1 MTSRGALPNDHIEI
15 RPSLRGLFHLVAALA
30 APFGLVWLLLRSDAP
45 REYVGAAIFASSLIA
60 LYATSATYHLIRWPA
75 ALSGLMNRLDHSM
88 IYLLIGGTYTPLCLI
103 VLGNAWGIP
112 MLSVVWTL
120 AGLGILL
127 KIVWRTAPRWLGVAL
142 YVALGWVGIIAG
154 AEVVTRLDV
163 WPLALLIIGGQLYTI
178 GAIVYALR
186 RPNPYPSVF
195 GFHEI
200 FHLFVIAG
208 SLAHFA
214 LVAFYVLPD

>member
-1 MTSRGALPNDHIEI
+1 MSRGALRSEHLEI
-15 RPSLRGLFHLVAALA
+15 RPSLRGVFHLVAALA
-30 APFGLVWLLLRSDAP
+30 APFGLVWLLLRSDSP

-60 LYATSATYHLIRWPA
+60 LYATSATYHLIRWPRPF
-75 ALSGLMNRLDHSM
+75 SGIMNRIDHSM
-88 IYLLIGGTYTPLCLI
+88 IFALIGGTYTPFCII
-103 VLGNAWGIP
+103 VLGNGWGIP

-120 AGLGILL
+120 AGLGILF
-127 KIVWRTAPRWLGVAL
+127 KVAWRTAPRWLGVAL
-142 YVALGWVGIIAG
+142 YVSLGWVGIVASL
-154 AEVVTRLDV
+154 EVETRLDV
-163 WPLALLIIGGQLYTI
+163 WPLVLLIIGGQLYTV

-208 SLAHFA
+208 SLTHFA

>member
-1 MTSRGALPNDHIEI
+1 MSRGALRSEHLEI
-15 RPSLRGLFHLVAALA
+15 RPSLRGVFHLIAALA
-30 APFGLVWLLLRSDAP
+30 APFGLVWLLLRSDSP

-60 LYATSATYHLIRWPA
+60 LYATSATYHLIRWPRPFH
-75 ALSGLMNRLDHSM
+75 GIMNRIDHSM
-88 IYLLIGGTYTPLCLI
+88 IFALIGGTYTPFCII
-103 VLGNAWGIP
+103 VLGNGWGIP

-120 AGLGILL
+120 AGLGILF
-127 KIVWRTAPRWLGVAL
+127 KVAWRTAPRWLGVAL
-142 YVALGWVGIIAG
+142 YVSLGWVGIVASL
-154 AEVVTRLDV
+154 EVETRLDV
-163 WPLALLIIGGQLYTI
+163 WPLVLLIIGGQLYTV

-208 SLAHFA
+208 SLTHFA